1 MNIKQLHQFAQ
12 SFPAIP
18 ISIQFQMTD
27 FDPIAITQAF
37 DQPDKPC
44 FLLTGQPKKTEDGYS
59 FIGLNPRM
67 ALTYRN
73 GRLTT
78 TDYLGNVSHETIPL
92 KPVLERILANN
103 KTPKL
108 ADLPPFNGGLVGYF
122 SYDYAKYATSAHLPE
137 VADPMA
143 LNDVDLLLID
153 QVIAFNHTTK
163 VVTLTRVIAS
173 SDLDRKYDATI
184 ASLQTLQHE
193 IQRVHHQSALPAFSM
208 TDFKLQ
214 FSLPEFTEKV
224 AVAKKHILDGDIFQ
238 VQLSNPQHAK
248 MTGSLFAAAPRLFQ
262 QSPSPYQFYFRH
274 DDFETL
280 GASPETMITKR
291 DKTLFTYPMAGT
303 RRRGRNKV
311 EDDAFAD
318 ELQHNPKELSE
329 HNMLIDLGRND
340 LGSVSQFGS
349 VKVTAFRNLLK
360 FSNVM
365 HMGSVVESTVADNV
379 TSVDIIHSLLP
390 AGTLS
395 GAPKISAMQIIGQLE
410 NNKHGLYGGCLGY
423 LGFDG
428 DLDMC
433 IGIRLAFRKGADL
446 VVRSAAGI
454 VADSIPKHE
463 YQEFNNKARSIV
475 TALMETSEK
484 GDVADALLNR

>member
-1 MNIKQLHQFAQ
+1 M
-12 SFPAIP
+12 
-18 ISIQFQMTD
+18 
-27 FDPIAITQAF
+27 
-37 DQPDKPC
+37 
-44 FLLTGQPKKTEDGYS
+44 
-59 FIGLNPRM
+59 
-67 ALTYRN
+67 
-73 GRLTT
+73 
-78 TDYLGNVSHETIPL
+78 
-92 KPVLERILANN
+92 ERILANN

-291 DKTLFTYPMAGT
+291 DKTLFTYPLAGT

-395 GAPKISAMQIIGQLE
+395 GAPKSLPCKSLANLKTISTAYMVAVLVIWDLMVIWT
-410 NNKHGLYGGCLGY
+410 CV
-423 LGFDG
+423 LGFD
-428 DLDMC
+428 LHFEREP
-433 IGIRLAFRKGADL
+433 IL